1 MAFITAE
8 TRSDL
13 IALAVGMLKQAPS
26 NTLLDELIALS
37 VEGGSLADA
46 ADHIAKTDAFKAED
60 PSFQTA
66 EQYATEIFDNITT
79 GGTVTAGIRTAVIE
93 LATGFLTSGEFS
105 KSGLAQ
111 AIVDFL
117 SQPAALLNDDFAD
130 IAQSV
135 QNRSAAAEYFVVTKE
150 LGGSTDAELAAA
162 IASVTSD
169 ADTLTAAN
177 AAADV
182 TADAE
187 EVVAGQTFTLTTSD
201 DVADSFSSSRG
212 NLANTF
218 AFTDASET
226 VRAGVGTLGN
236 NDILIDDATDDS
248 DVIEMTAGTLGTATL
263 TNIETIK
270 ATFASGTPVLQL
282 DNVTGTDTVFISGA
296 VSGTVD
302 GFSAQHDALAP
313 KFALDGFG
321 KTLTINPATLAGTL
335 AAETNEV
342 INLWVSGTT
351 YGAAA
356 ANSST
361 VTVDGAVNGQL
372 EVLNIESAGSALNT
386 FLLTAAA
393 NDAFGDINISGATPV
408 VVIMGAAQATGL
420 DIVGAAGS
428 SAIVS
433 ADVNGSATLD
443 MSDYVNVTTV
453 VADSVLSSSE
463 TPSLTVANGQAVTFA
478 NDFGATSASM
488 QNTTTKVQGGSFS
501 ITLDNTKDDADVDL
515 TSFGLSNVKALNI
528 VSNGDASDEST
539 TAANSIGN
547 TTGKFNT
554 ITVTGD
560 TSLALTDISI
570 SGTGT
575 KTIGP
580 RAVTVDAT
588 GMTGVAFLTANVS
601 SNAYDTVSYT
611 VKGTD
616 NNDTLTVET
625 TDKAGVTLEGNG
637 GDDAL
642 TGALGADTIDGG
654 AGDDTITLTY
664 GADTVTGG
672 AGIDTFDVGSSRT
685 GTATAQVS
693 LISSLSST
701 LDNGSLTDIAA
712 SNTNGDLF
720 VVTVN
725 GMEYSLGVVT
735 DGDDED
741 DIYGD
746 FIDDNGAD
754 LDASIL
760 ADHGVTV
767 TYTAGTNSYYN
778 TFYVTGAGLVAIG
791 DTVVIDK
798 TQGGIAADVTFT
810 YSDAGVWESDTD
822 DWTLDQDGTEFTV
835 TTDAA
840 YTVAEATSLVDIAA
854 QNGGIAAK
862 IDIDGDSDVTGTVDP
877 SITAANGYLA
887 FSGRSDGAAFSVS
900 AVFKDNTKATAVDG
914 LGNAVVTNVYT
925 DRAVSTTAYTAAAA
939 APDLDTTITDIDAD
953 DIIDVD
959 QIITGDVQIATSLL
973 DANLATATV
982 IILTESTYATFGA
995 AEAAVTAA
1003 INDAN
1008 NTSDALIIWESSV
1021 TGAIDMYFDD
1031 DIGSTDLDTTAEQTA
1046 ATILSFT
1053 GVTTSDLGT
1062 ILSVDSFQFG

>member
-1 MAFITAE
+1 
-8 TRSDL
+8 
-13 IALAVGMLKQAPS
+13 
-26 NTLLDELIALS
+26 
-37 VEGGSLADA
+37 
-46 ADHIAKTDAFKAED
+46 
-60 PSFQTA
+60 
-66 EQYATEIFDNITT
+66 
-79 GGTVTAGIRTAVIE
+79 
-93 LATGFLTSGEFS
+93 
-105 KSGLAQ
+105 
-111 AIVDFL
+111 
-117 SQPAALLNDDFAD
+117 
-130 IAQSV
+130 
-135 QNRSAAAEYFVVTKE
+135 
-150 LGGSTDAELAAA
+150 
-162 IASVTSD
+162 
-169 ADTLTAAN
+169 
-177 AAADV
+177 
-182 TADAE
+182 
-187 EVVAGQTFTLTTSD
+187 VVAGQTFTLTTGD

-218 AFTDASET
+218 VFTDASET

-236 NDILIDDATDDS
+236 SDILIDDATDDA

-282 DNVTGTDTVFISGA
+282 DNVTGTDTVFVSGA

-321 KTLTINPATLAGTL
+321 KTLTITPATLAGTL

-361 VTVDGAVNGQL
+361 VVVDGTANGQL
-372 EVLNIESAGSALNT
+372 EVLNIESAGTALNT
-386 FLLTAAA
+386 FALAAA
-393 NDAFGDINISGATPV
+393 ASDSFGDINISGATPV
-408 VVIMGAAQATGL
+408 VVVMAAAQATGL

-428 SAIVS
+428 TAIVTLDTN
-433 ADVNGSATLD
+433 ASATVD
-443 MSDYVNVTTV
+443 MSDYANVTTV
-453 VADSVLSSSE
+453 ISDSVLSSAA

-488 QNTTTKVQGGSFS
+488 QNTTTAVQGGSFS

-575 KTIGP
+575 KTTGA

-601 SNAYDTVSYT
+601 SNSVDTVSYT

-625 TDKAGVTLEGNG
+625 TDKAGATLEGNG
-637 GDDAL
+637 GDDAI

-693 LISSLSST
+693 IISSLSST
-701 LDNGSLTDIAA
+701 LDNGSLTDIVT

-720 VVTVN
+720 VITVN
-725 GMEYSLGVVT
+725 GMEYSLAVAT

-741 DIYGD
+741 DVYTDLIAGT
-746 FIDDNGAD
+746 
-754 LDASIL
+754 LDADIL

-767 TYTAGTNSYYN
+767 TYTAGTASYYN

-791 DTVVIDK
+791 DTVVIAK

-862 IDIDGDSDVTGTVDP
+862 IDIDNDSDVTGTTDA

-887 FSGRSDGAAFSVS
+887 FTGRADGAEFSVS
-900 AVFKDNTKATAVDG
+900 AVFKDNTKSSAVDG

-925 DRAVSTTAYTAAAA
+925 DLAASATADTAASA
-939 APDLDTTITDIDAD
+939 APDMDTTITDIDAD
-953 DIIDVD
+953 DVIDVD
-959 QIITGDVQIATSLL
+959 GIITGDVQIATSLL
-973 DANLATATV
+973 DANLATASV

-1003 INDAN
+1003 INDAT